1 MKYWNTHTK
10 DAISDR
16 FGHRVVTQLDQG
28 TRSVHPDISER
39 LRIARE
45 QALARRRIVELQ
57 ASSSLQVA
65 SLSGGL
71 TLGWGWGTRISSLLP
86 AILLL
91 IGLLAISAFGD
102 DQRAHELADVDTE
115 LLSDELPPDAYVD
128 SGFAKFLQLK
138 GRE

>member
-1 MKYWNTHTK
+1 MKYRTASTK
-10 DAISDR
+10 DMVRDR
-16 FGHRVVTQLDQG
+16 FGRRIAAQLDH
-28 TRSVHPDISER
+28 SASLVHADISER

-45 QALARRRIVELQ
+45 QAISHRRIVELQ
-57 ASSSLQVA
+57 ASA
-65 SLSGGL
+65 SLHIAAVSGEL
-71 TLGWGWGTRISSLLP
+71 TLGWGRWTRLSSLLP

-91 IGLLAISAFGD
+91 VGLLTISAIGD

-128 SGFAKFLQLK
+128 PGFAKFLQIK

>member
-1 MKYWNTHTK
+1 MKHWNAATK
-10 DAISDR
+10 NLVSDR
-16 FGHRVVTQLDQG
+16 FGRRVASQLDQ
-28 TRSVHPDISER
+28 SALLVHADISER

-57 ASSSLQVA
+57 SSAALHIA
-65 SLSGGL
+65 PSGTL
-71 TLGWGWGTRISSLLP
+71 TMGWGWRTRLSSLLP

-91 IGLLAISAFGD
+91 VGLMTISAMGD

-115 LLSDELPPDAYVD
+115 LLLDELPPDAYTD
-128 SGFAKFLQLK
+128 PGFAKFLQIK

>member
-1 MKYWNTHTK
+1 MRHRIV
-10 DAISDR
+10 DAQDMVRDR
-16 FGHRVVTQLDQG
+16 FGRRVVAQLDQS
-28 TRSVHPDISER
+28 TKLIHADISER

-45 QALARRRIVELQ
+45 QALSHRRIVALQ
-57 ASSSLQVA
+57 ARA
-65 SLSGGL
+65 SLHMVSASGGL
-71 TLGWGWGTRISSLLP
+71 TLGWGRWTKFSSLLP

-91 IGLLAISAFGD
+91 VGLLAISAIGD

-128 SGFAKFLQLK
+128 PGFAKFLQLK

>member
-1 MKYWNTHTK
+1 MKSM
-10 DAISDR
+10 ASDR
-16 FGHRVVTQLDQG
+16 FGRRVVAQLDQ
-28 TRSVHPDISER
+28 SALLVHADISER

-57 ASSSLQVA
+57 VSASFHVASSGA
-65 SLSGGL
+65 LS
-71 TLGWGWGTRISSLLP
+71 LGWGWRTRLSSLLP

-91 IGLLAISAFGD
+91 VGLIAISAIGD

-115 LLSDELPPDAYVD
+115 LLLDELPPDAYID
-128 SGFAKFLQLK
+128 PGFAKFLQIK